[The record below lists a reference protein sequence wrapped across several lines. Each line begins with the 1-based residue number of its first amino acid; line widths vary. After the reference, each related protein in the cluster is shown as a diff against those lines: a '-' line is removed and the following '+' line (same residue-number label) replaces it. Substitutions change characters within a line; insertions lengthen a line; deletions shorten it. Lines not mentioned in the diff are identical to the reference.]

1 MSRPRGRSSAV
12 KRCAA
17 CKTIKP
23 VKEYY
28 LDPARTHGAVEAVCV
43 ECQERGA
50 ESAPAPVEPKQE
62 TTEMPDDRAR
72 TIERNLNYEG
82 VRVCNNIVEAELTT
96 SVKARLLA
104 DLIVFAQTR
113 LEQTL
118 AEPNEEYQRAI
129 EQASA
134 RSQVNPVNPPAPKK
148 TMTIGRV
155 KPAPIEDDLSFLT

>member
-1 MSRPRGRSSAV
+1 MS
-12 KRCAA
+12 
-17 CKTIKP
+17 
-23 VKEYY
+23 
-28 LDPARTHGAVEAVCV
+28 
-43 ECQERGA
+43 
-50 ESAPAPVEPKQE
+50 
-62 TTEMPDDRAR
+62 DDRAR
-72 TIERNLNYEG
+72 TLERNLNYEG

-118 AEPNEEYQRAI
+118 AEPNEEYQRVI